1 MLQYMSTFSKFKK
14 KKKTT
19 KFVMTVVWNKRKER
33 EEFVLCEDFSGT
45 PSCLSLHCFDC
56 FCTVYTRV
64 SARVRGRLYVCV
76 VCMYVSVCIGILSV
90 TSQLLSPN
98 FHWGRNAP

>member
-1 MLQYMSTFSKFKK
+1 M
-14 KKKTT
+14 
-19 KFVMTVVWNKRKER
+19 VWNKRKER

-64 SARVRGRLYVCV
+64 SVSAWQTVRLCGMYVCV
-76 VCMYVSVCIGILSV
+76 CMYRHSISDLSTPLAQLSLGEGMPPKNTVLFTIGGL
-90 TSQLLSPN
+90 
-98 FHWGRNAP
+98 FEF